1 MMAELDGKVVLITG
15 GASGI
20 GLAAATRV
28 VAQGGRVV
36 ITGRNA
42 EKGAKAAADLGADN
56 GRFVRHDVTSAED
69 WQRVVADV
77 VATEQS
83 IDGLVNNAGM
93 STFAPVDAEPLEHF
107 NEVIATNL
115 TGPFLG
121 MQTVIPVMKKQAGG
135 SIVNVS
141 SAGGLVALPTT
152 CSYAA
157 SKWGLR
163 GLTKVAAL
171 ELASRGIRVNSV
183 HPGMTYTPMT
193 AQTAGLVEGPGNYP
207 ACAME
212 RVGSADEIA
221 GAITYLLSAA
231 ASYTTGAEIA
241 VDGGWTAGV
250 LPKVLLG
257 NELAEHLL

>member
-1 MMAELDGKVVLITG
+1 MADLEGRVVLVTG

-20 GLAAATRV
+20 GRAAAELIRDEGGHPVLTDRDEERGV
-28 VAQGGRVV
+28 EAVAQLGD
-36 ITGRNA
+36 
-42 EKGAKAAADLGADN
+42 GAAT
-56 GRFVRHDVTSAED
+56 FYRHDVTSQDD
-69 WQRVVADV
+69 WRRVVEAVLDEHGRV
-77 VATEQS
+77 
-83 IDGLVNNAGM
+83 DGLVNSAGVP
-93 STFAPVDAEPLEHF
+93 TFATIQSEPLEHF

-121 MQTVIPVMKKQAGG
+121 MQAVIPAMKEQGRG
-135 SIVNVS
+135 SIVNIS
-141 SAGGLVALPTT
+141 SAAGLVALPATG
-152 CSYAA
+152 SYAA

-171 ELASRGIRVNSV
+171 ELAHRGVRVNSV

-193 AQTAGLVEGPGNYP
+193 ASAELLEGPGNYP
-207 ACAME
+207 ACAMQ

-221 GAITYLLSAA
+221 GAIVYLLSDK

-257 NELAEHLL
+257 DFADQLL

>member
-1 MMAELDGKVVLITG
+1 MADLENKVVLITG

-20 GLAAATRV
+20 GLAAAEMVRDE
-28 VAQGGRVV
+28 GGLAVL
-36 ITGRNA
+36 TGRNE
-42 EKGAKAAADLGADN
+42 EKGAKAVAQVGAD
-56 GRFVRHDVTSAED
+56 RAMFVPHDVCSQED
-69 WQRVVADV
+69 WRRVVAV
-77 VATEQS
+77 VLEQHGR
-83 IDGLVNNAGM
+83 IDGLVNNAGLQ
-93 STFAPVDAEPLEHF
+93 TFSPVQSEPLEHF

-121 MQTVIPVMKKQAGG
+121 MQAVIPVMREQGSG
-135 SIVNVS
+135 SIVNIS

-152 CSYAA
+152 GSYAA

-171 ELASRGIRVNSV
+171 ELAHRGVRVNSV

-193 AQTAGLVEGPGNYP
+193 AESAHLVEGPGNYP
-207 ACAME
+207 GCAMQ
-212 RVGSADEIA
+212 RVGGAEEIA
-221 GAITYLLSAA
+221 GAIVYLLSDK

-241 VDGGWTAGV
+241 VDGGWTAGI

-257 NELAEHLL
+257 DFADQML